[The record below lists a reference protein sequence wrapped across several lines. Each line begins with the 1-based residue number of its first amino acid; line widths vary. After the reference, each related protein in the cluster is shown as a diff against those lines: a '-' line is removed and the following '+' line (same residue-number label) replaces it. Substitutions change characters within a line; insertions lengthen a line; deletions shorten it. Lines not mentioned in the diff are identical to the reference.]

1 MSVIVQTAWRSYGPC
16 MAATAITLLTLLAL
30 VVMPFGMGGGPAS
43 AQSMPAEHSSAP
55 SGHCDQQSGQDEVPV
70 KSPQL
75 MHCAMCLALPAAE
88 TPGHTV
94 ALIPVA
100 PRTMAP
106 VASFNGI
113 ELEIATPP
121 PKRG

>member
-1 MSVIVQTAWRSYGPC
+1 MSVIVHTGSRSYGPR
-16 MAATAITLLTLLAL
+16 MAAAAIRLLTLLAL
-30 VVMPFGMGGGPAS
+30 LALPIALGGAPAI
-43 AQSMPAEHSSAP
+43 AQSMPAEHSSA
-55 SGHCDQQSGQDEVPV
+55 SFGHCDEQPGQNEAPV
-70 KSPQL
+70 KSSQL
-75 MHCAMCLALPAAE
+75 MHCAMCVALPAAE
-88 TPGHTV
+88 TPGPAA
-94 ALIPVA
+94 ALIPMA